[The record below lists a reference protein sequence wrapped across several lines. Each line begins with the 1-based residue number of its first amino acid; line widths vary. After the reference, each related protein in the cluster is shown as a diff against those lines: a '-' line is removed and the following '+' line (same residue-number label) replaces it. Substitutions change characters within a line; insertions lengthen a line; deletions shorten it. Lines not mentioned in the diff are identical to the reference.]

1 MKPYILSNHNGVL
14 LFTIN
19 RPDRR
24 NAINFEVMDGLE
36 HALELA
42 HEKEVKFFA
51 ILGAGDQA
59 FCSGGDLSAFHL
71 LKTEK
76 EAYGMLSRMAGIL
89 YRLLTLPK
97 PTIAILNGTAVG
109 GGCEIAAACDF
120 RIGREG
126 IKAGFVQANLAI
138 TTGWGGGT
146 ILLEKLQYEIA
157 LKMLIDAKIHSA
169 EDLKELG
176 FLNNIYAG
184 DPIEA
189 CLSFIKDSLQK
200 DGSVLSAYK
209 SLLNKKWERL
219 SIRDRMEEEAAG
231 CAVLWEADAHHQKV
245 DEFMKQK
252 NK

>member
-1 MKPYILSNHNGVL
+1 M
-14 LFTIN
+14 
-19 RPDRR
+19 
-24 NAINFEVMDGLE
+24 AGLE

-42 HEKEVKFFA
+42 HEKEVKAFA
-51 ILGAGDQA
+51 IMGAGDQA

-89 YRLLTLPK
+89 YRLLALPK

-109 GGCEIAAACDF
+109 GGCEIASACDF

-126 IKAGFVQANLAI
+126 MKAGFVQANLAI

-146 ILLEKLQYEIA
+146 ILLEKLQYDIA
-157 LKMLIDAKIHSA
+157 LKMLVDAKLHTA
-169 EDLKELG
+169 EDLKKLG
-176 FLNNIYAG
+176 FLHDIYTG
-184 DPIEA
+184 DPVEA
-189 CLSFIKDSLQK
+189 CLSFLKDSLQK
-200 DGSVLSAYK
+200 EGSVLSAYK
-209 SLLNKKWERL
+209 ALLNKKWEQL
-219 SIRDRMEEEAAG
+219 SIKERMEEEAAG
-231 CAVLWEADAHHQKV
+231 CAVLWEADTHHQKV

>member
-76 EAYGMLSRMAGIL
+76 EAYGM
-89 YRLLTLPK
+89 
-97 PTIAILNGTAVG
+97 
-109 GGCEIAAACDF
+109 
-120 RIGREG
+120 
-126 IKAGFVQANLAI
+126 
-138 TTGWGGGT
+138 
-146 ILLEKLQYEIA
+146 
-157 LKMLIDAKIHSA
+157 
-169 EDLKELG
+169 
-176 FLNNIYAG
+176 
-184 DPIEA
+184 
-189 CLSFIKDSLQK
+189 
-200 DGSVLSAYK
+200 
-209 SLLNKKWERL
+209 
-219 SIRDRMEEEAAG
+219 
-231 CAVLWEADAHHQKV
+231 
-245 DEFMKQK
+245 
-252 NK
+252 